1 MRGTSKRLLAAIAGM
16 LLLVLAGTAGIWIS
30 DKNQESISGGLGTYR
45 SQEEGKILE
54 IDREKGEITIQ
65 RTKDEKEILLDCSK
79 ESVMEDIAL
88 NPYKPG
94 DQIKYYFW
102 LSETSGDRI
111 KVEEL
116 FKLRL
121 CPLIPVIAWNYIG
134 AGAFRLQGRVVCHE
148 RILFLFQ
155 PISDPRFYEKDS
167 SISVRKHGL
176 HGCVRGIKD
185 FLFLYNM

>member
-1 MRGTSKRLLAAIAGM
+1 MKGFSKRLLAGVASVF
-16 LLLVLAGTAGIWIS
+16 LLVLAGTAGILIS
-30 DKNQESISGGLGTYR
+30 DKNQKNISGGSGTYW

-102 LSETSGDRI
+102 PYEASEDRI
-111 KVEEL
+111 KVEKL
-116 FKLRL
+116 FKLT
-121 CPLIPVIAWNYIG
+121 I
-134 AGAFRLQGRVVCHE
+134 E
-148 RILFLFQ
+148 
-155 PISDPRFYEKDS
+155 
-167 SISVRKHGL
+167 
-176 HGCVRGIKD
+176 GI
-185 FLFLYNM
+185 F